1 MVNRC
6 SDDECADFLPW
17 LERKAGVGVS
27 SVLSIGKPVHGR
39 ALCANKDI
47 KSGNC
52 VMRIPFNAQFSPDN
66 LSPRLKS
73 SMGEGI
79 GHVAKLALVVQME
92 QKLAFW
98 MGSLN
103 QSSPIP
109 WRIAQHYM

>member
-52 VMRIPFNAQFSPDN
+52 VMRIPFNA
-66 LSPRLKS
+66 S